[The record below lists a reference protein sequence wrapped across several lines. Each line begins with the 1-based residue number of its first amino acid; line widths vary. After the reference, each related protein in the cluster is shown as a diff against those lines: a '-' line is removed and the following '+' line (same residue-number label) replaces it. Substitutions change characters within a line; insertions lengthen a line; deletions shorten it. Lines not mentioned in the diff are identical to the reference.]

1 MKDLYSEN
9 YKTLMKALEDDINKW
24 KYNLYS
30 RIGRINIIKMSIQ
43 PKTIYKLNAI
53 SIKFLMAFFTELD
66 QKIFKYVW
74 RHKRPPIAKA
84 VLREKN
90 GAGEIILPDFRQYYK
105 ATVIKTVWYC
115 HKNRNIDQ

>member
-53 SIKFLMAFFTELD
+53 SIKIPMTSFTEL
-66 QKIFKYVW
+66 QQ
-74 RHKRPPIAKA
+74 
-84 VLREKN
+84 
-90 GAGEIILPDFRQYYK
+90 IILKFMWNLKDPELAK
-105 ATVIKTVWYC
+105 LS
-115 HKNRNIDQ
+115 